1 MAMPAACWLGFLAA
15 GFGAAAFMAPLL
27 QNLCL
32 SMGDNE
38 EACFC
43 LKVRSHVGRI
53 KGYTQQCRH
62 RCNCVCVCF
71 GGGGG
76 CSTAVC

>member
-1 MAMPAACWLGFLAA
+1 MLQAYVAGCHLLCVCA

-32 SMGDNE
+32 SMGNNE

-43 LKVRSHVGRI
+43 LKV
-53 KGYTQQCRH
+53 
-62 RCNCVCVCF
+62 
-71 GGGGG
+71 
-76 CSTAVC
+76 

>member
-1 MAMPAACWLGFLAA
+1 MLRCVLLPLVVCCCCLCACI

-32 SMGDNE
+32 SVGNNE

-43 LKVRSHVGRI
+43 LKV
-53 KGYTQQCRH
+53 
-62 RCNCVCVCF
+62 CVWFWFWV
-71 GGGGG
+71 
-76 CSTAVC
+76 S

>member
-1 MAMPAACWLGFLAA
+1 
-15 GFGAAAFMAPLL
+15 MAPLL

-43 LKVRSHVGRI
+43 LKVKHTDDANNNSSSSVQAAHTLR
-53 KGYTQQCRH
+53 QQ
-62 RCNCVCVCF
+62 
-71 GGGGG
+71 
-76 CSTAVC
+76 

>member
-1 MAMPAACWLGFLAA
+1 MMAAACIPDEPGRGVCLREVSLSAPVAA

-43 LKVRSHVGRI
+43 LKV
-53 KGYTQQCRH
+53 
-62 RCNCVCVCF
+62 
-71 GGGGG
+71 
-76 CSTAVC
+76 